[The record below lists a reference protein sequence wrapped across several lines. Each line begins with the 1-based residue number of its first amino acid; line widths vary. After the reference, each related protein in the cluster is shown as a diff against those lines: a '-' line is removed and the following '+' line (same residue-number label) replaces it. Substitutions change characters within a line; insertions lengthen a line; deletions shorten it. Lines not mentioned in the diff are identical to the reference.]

1 MDWKIGAFAYSI
13 SLMYLLA
20 NFLFSGVVGLATAY
34 LCVSAGVFAGS
45 VVTGA
50 NLRRATFL
58 ATTWLFI
65 SFYIIISDVYKN
77 FYKYN

>member
-58 ATTWLFI
+58 AITWLFI
-65 SFYIIISDVYKN
+65 SLFAIAEDIRQNVYKHN
-77 FYKYN
+77 